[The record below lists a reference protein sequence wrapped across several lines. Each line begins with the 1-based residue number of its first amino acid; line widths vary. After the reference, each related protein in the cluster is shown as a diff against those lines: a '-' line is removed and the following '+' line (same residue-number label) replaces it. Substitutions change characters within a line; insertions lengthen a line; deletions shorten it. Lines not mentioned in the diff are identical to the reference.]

1 MEEYITIAKD
11 YTTVEAI
18 ITTSVSK
25 EAAIYEAGKKMKC
38 SSIVECTKPEIAFK
52 KAKDFQKD
60 KCGTTESKPY
70 ISQEDSTVKVGML
83 YPREGDEE
91 KALISAALMKMQE
104 TNSRHIIAGFLPD
117 TAIHGDCYYDGPCD
131 AVF

>member
-1 MEEYITIAKD
+1 
-11 YTTVEAI
+11 
-18 ITTSVSK
+18 
-25 EAAIYEAGKKMKC
+25 
-38 SSIVECTKPEIAFK
+38 
-52 KAKDFQKD
+52 
-60 KCGTTESKPY
+60 
-70 ISQEDSTVKVGML
+70 ML